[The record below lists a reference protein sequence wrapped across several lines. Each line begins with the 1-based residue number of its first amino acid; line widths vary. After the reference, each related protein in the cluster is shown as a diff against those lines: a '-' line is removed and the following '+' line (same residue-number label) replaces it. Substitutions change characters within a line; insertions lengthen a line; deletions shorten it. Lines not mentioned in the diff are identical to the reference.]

1 MCVLFACDY
10 QYSTSVLHKTTY
22 DCTVMYVHEIIKQYL
37 LIISTNSLNCITRI
51 LYCIWL
57 AMQIQDALY
66 VPSIY
71 SSTCCNFI
79 GQFNVSSDWLL
90 LDCHILHL

>member
-1 MCVLFACDY
+1 
-10 QYSTSVLHKTTY
+10 
-22 DCTVMYVHEIIKQYL
+22 
-37 LIISTNSLNCITRI
+37 
-51 LYCIWL
+51 
-57 AMQIQDALY
+57 MQIQDALY